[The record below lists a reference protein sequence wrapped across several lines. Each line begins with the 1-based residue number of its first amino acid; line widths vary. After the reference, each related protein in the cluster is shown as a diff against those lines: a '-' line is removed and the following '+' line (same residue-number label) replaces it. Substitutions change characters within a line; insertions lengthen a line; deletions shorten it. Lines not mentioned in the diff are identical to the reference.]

1 MSQRSEPQDTILAGG
16 RTIAVVGL
24 SPRPDR
30 DSHRVAA
37 HRQQQGYRIVPVN
50 PEVSGTIL
58 GEPVYAALDAVPV
71 EIDIVNVFRR
81 SSRASAAIDAA
92 IRVGAKAVWLQLDIR
107 NADGLQRARAAGLLA
122 TEDRCITV
130 EHRRWRAAAPSP
142 PR

>member
-1 MSQRSEPQDTILAGG
+1 MSQRSEPQDAILAAG

-37 HRQQQGYRIVPVN
+37 YMQQQGYHIVPVN
-50 PEVSGTIL
+50 PDVAGTIL

-81 SSRASAAIDAA
+81 SGRTDAAIDAA
-92 IRVGAKAVWLQLDIR
+92 IRVGAKAVWLQLGIH
-107 NADGLQRARAAGLLA
+107 NAEGLQRARNAGLLA
-122 TEDRCITV
+122 TEDRCIMV
-130 EHRRWRAAAPSP
+130 EHRRWRAATA
-142 PR
+142 